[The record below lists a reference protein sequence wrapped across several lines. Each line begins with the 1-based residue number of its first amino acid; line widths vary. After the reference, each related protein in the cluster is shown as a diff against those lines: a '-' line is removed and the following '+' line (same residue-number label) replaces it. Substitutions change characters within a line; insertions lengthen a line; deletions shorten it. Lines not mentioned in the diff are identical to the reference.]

1 MNSTHELEPPKVRI
15 FLANETTFTLQN
27 LNSSTLYKFYLSA
40 KTIKGSGP
48 FTTEEAFTVMET
60 SKLLIVMSFT
70 LIRSQSN
77 NKGVAGLDICDSLR
91 LLCLFFF
98 SYKVQTQPP
107 IVTGKG
113 NTHGIA
119 GFCMTII
126 RNKKERKN

>member
-1 MNSTHELEPPKVRI
+1 MNSSHELEPPKVRI

-77 NKGVAGLDICDSLR
+77 NKGVASLDIRDSLR
-91 LLCLFFF
+91 LLCLSFF
-98 SYKVQTQPP
+98 SHTKFKLSPP
-107 IVTGKG
+107 
-113 NTHGIA
+113 
-119 GFCMTII
+119 
-126 RNKKERKN
+126 